1 MLSFFKPKRKTKS
14 VHRNFKRKRV
24 KHPETSATD
33 VHWKNRED
41 LKDLVLIGVIGIL
54 AFVLTH
60 ALELNKVLN
69 KVAVEH
75 GEWPILEFIT
85 VPTIMSFAFGLY
97 ALRRWK
103 DARRAAKKAYKA
115 SIDKSQFLANISH
128 EIRTPMNAVI
138 GFAQILSSEKL
149 TIQQQDYVN
158 IIEKSGK
165 NMLKLIDDILD
176 LSKVEAGKVDVE
188 MSVFSLK
195 ELLAGISALM
205 KPSAKVKRLDF
216 EIYEDENLP
225 WRIRT
230 DPIRLR
236 QCLTNIISNAI
247 KFTNTGHVYVKVSS
261 QRINDKTFFRFDI
274 EDTGIGIPEDKQEA
288 IFTSYVQ
295 VDGSQPHPFGSAG
308 LGLSI
313 TKHLV
318 ELLGGELSLKSEV
331 GTGSVYSLIIPA
343 GIEATEELIEKP
355 KNIAAQLETEQN
367 RQEQVEFTGRVLVV
381 EDIRTNQMLIKVMLE
396 KMGFTVTVAEDG
408 KKAVEKAMVEP
419 FDLIF
424 MDMQMP
430 SMNGYEATG
439 VLRRKEIETPIIA
452 LTAYAMKG
460 DREKC
465 ISAGCDDYLSK
476 PIDRDELLEIIWK
489 YIQTASET
497 VNETINAF

>member
-1 MLSFFKPKRKTKS
+1 MLDSKKKTEPARRS
-14 VHRNFKRKRV
+14 FKRKRV
-24 KHPETSATD
+24 KHQELTD
-33 VHWKNRED
+33 VHWKYRED

-54 AFVLTH
+54 AFVLTQ
-60 ALELNKVLN
+60 ALEVNKVLG

-75 GEWPILEFIT
+75 EEWPILEFIT
-85 VPTIMSFAFGLY
+85 VPTIMSFSFALY

-103 DARRAAKKAYKA
+103 EARKAAKKARKA

-149 TIQQQDYVN
+149 TIQQQDYVD

-176 LSKVEAGKVDVE
+176 LSKIEAGKVDVE
-188 MSVFSLK
+188 MSTFSLK

-205 KPSAKVKRLDF
+205 KPSAKIKRLDF

-247 KFTNTGHVYVKVSS
+247 KFTNSGHVYVKVSS
-261 QRINDKTFFRFDI
+261 QQVNDKTSFCFDI

-288 IFTSYVQ
+288 IFKSYVQ
-295 VDGSQPHPFGSAG
+295 VNGSQPHPFGSAG

-313 TKHLV
+313 TKQLV
-318 ELLGGELSLKSEV
+318 ELLGGELSLKSKV
-331 GTGSVYSLIIPA
+331 GTGSVYSIIIPA

-355 KNIAAQLETEQN
+355 INIAAQIETEQN
-367 RQEQVEFTGRVLVV
+367 RPEQAEFSGRVLVV

-396 KMGFTVTVAEDG
+396 KMGFTVTVAEEWA
-408 KKAVEKAMVEP
+408 KH
-419 FDLIF
+419 
-424 MDMQMP
+424 
-430 SMNGYEATG
+430 
-439 VLRRKEIETPIIA
+439 
-452 LTAYAMKG
+452 LT
-460 DREKC
+460 
-465 ISAGCDDYLSK
+465 
-476 PIDRDELLEIIWK
+476 
-489 YIQTASET
+489 
-497 VNETINAF
+497 

>member
-1 MLSFFKPKRKTKS
+1 MSSF
-14 VHRNFKRKRV
+14 FKRKRKIESADRGFKHKGV
-24 KHPETSATD
+24 KHQESTD
-33 VHWKNRED
+33 VHWKHRED

-103 DARRAAKKAYKA
+103 EARKAAKKALKA

-128 EIRTPMNAVI
+128 EVRTPMNAVI

-176 LSKVEAGKVDVE
+176 LSKIEAGKVDVE
-188 MSVFSLK
+188 MSIFSLK

-205 KPSAKVKRLDF
+205 KPRAKVKRLDF
-216 EIYEDENLP
+216 EIYEDENLT

-295 VDGSQPHPFGSAG
+295 VNGSQTHPFGSAG

-331 GTGSVYSLIIPA
+331 GTGSMYSLIIPA
-343 GIEATEELIEKP
+343 GIEATEELLEKP
-355 KNIAAQLETEQN
+355 KNIVAQLETEHN
-367 RQEQVEFTGRVLVV
+367 RQEQAEFSGRVLVV

-396 KMGFTVTVAEDG
+396 KMGFTVTVAE
-408 KKAVEKAMVEP
+408 
-419 FDLIF
+419 
-424 MDMQMP
+424 
-430 SMNGYEATG
+430 
-439 VLRRKEIETPIIA
+439 
-452 LTAYAMKG
+452 
-460 DREKC
+460 
-465 ISAGCDDYLSK
+465 
-476 PIDRDELLEIIWK
+476 
-489 YIQTASET
+489 
-497 VNETINAF
+497 